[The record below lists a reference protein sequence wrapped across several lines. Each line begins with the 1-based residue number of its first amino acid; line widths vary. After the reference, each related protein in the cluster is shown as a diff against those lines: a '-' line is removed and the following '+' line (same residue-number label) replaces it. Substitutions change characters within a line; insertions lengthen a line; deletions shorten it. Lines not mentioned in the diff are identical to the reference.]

1 MYQNISTNEAIA
13 QLMGDEYVNWS
24 RSGAEALVEYLEE
37 LEDDI
42 GNPIVLDTVAIR
54 CDYSEYESSLEA
66 AEHYDFIPP
75 DDEDEDDIEA
85 EALKYLEDRTTVI
98 KFEGGVIIERF

>member
-13 QLMGDEYVNWS
+13 QLMGDEYANWS
-24 RSGAEALVEYLEE
+24 WNGAEALVKYLEE

-42 GNPIVLDTVAIR
+42 GKPIVLDTVAIR
-54 CDYSEYESSLEA
+54 CDYSGYESSLEA
-66 AEHYDFIPP
+66 AKHYDFIPF
-75 DDEDEDDIEA
+75 DDEDEDDLEA

-98 KFEGGVIIERF
+98 QFEGGIIIQQF